1 MNGVGEDAFQPGG
14 SLTRA
19 MFVTILGRMAGVA
32 EGDYPGTSFADV
44 PAGQWY
50 STYVT
55 WAARTGVADG
65 TGGGNF
71 SPNRAVTR
79 EQMATMIAR
88 YTDSEDLTL
97 NEVSDPV
104 PAFTDQSAVSS
115 WAREGVDLMR
125 RTGILTGYEDGS
137 FQPQRTANRAEA
149 AAIFM
154 RLDERL
160 AAAETE
166 DLTTQD
172 LRDYFHTTDQVEQAA
187 QPYLDENGY
196 VDPSQTET
204 LLDVVA
210 AEAGRQKDQGAIVAY
225 EREDRSVWMQLAS
238 GIQYVYLAPL
248 ENTSSVGEGT
258 RMSILTY
265 EPFSRWWETERPMT
279 NQGANGAA
287 ATDGAADQIAS
298 AFVNYTFTDN
308 YDDGEVTLD
317 SLDRLSDNQ
326 VVLWDGH
333 GGFSSRSH
341 AFIALGEQL
350 DETAFLWNPVYYLQN
365 MEHTADYLTGRI
377 ICTSMEDRIAIGSDY
392 IETYVDSMEN
402 SLVYL
407 GACET
412 GKDAVFANA
421 FLDKG
426 AAAVV
431 GNSDTVLTDYTQA
444 MQREILTCMTQVN
457 PATNQYYTLE
467 EALQYAREIHGDTDG
482 AFGAQVVIFGGS
494 QAREYRLGDNQ
505 RNMLQDLVGVYQGS
519 YFATQGETGLTLTV
533 YEENGTYQALFDFY
547 NLPGRTN
554 AKEGSYTM
562 AVTVTSQGTVRFT
575 AEKWIEQ
582 PFGYMLLDLEG
593 TLQDDVL
600 SGQSPTPFSVTKVS
614 DTTDLGEKTPAQIAQ
629 AITETSEF
637 TWNWF
642 YDNQYTDKGD
652 TIQAPYQGGT
662 WTYERVTGLNSK
674 AEVLALAQRYYDADT
689 ASEAVDLKEWV
700 EQDGKLYVS
709 ATEGLGGVWPDRMDI
724 QVERESALSYR
735 ITCREYLSGEL
746 YQPPYELRSSYQD
759 GHWVFDQL
767 LVLVGVSIS
776 A

>member
-1 MNGVGEDAFQPGG
+1 MRRKGMALFLALCLSLTMASGGAAAAGSSPFADVPAAHWASQAVAYVYDNGLMNGVGEDTFQPGG

-19 MFVTILGRMAGVA
+19 MFVTILGRMAGAA
-32 EGDYPGTSFADV
+32 EGDYPGTSFTDV

-50 STYVT
+50 SPYVA
-55 WAARTGVADG
+55 WAAQAGVADG

-88 YTDSEDLTL
+88 YTDSAGLTL
-97 NEVSDPV
+97 EEVSDPAA
-104 PAFTDQSAVSS
+104 AFPDQGAVAS

-154 RLDERL
+154 RLDKGL
-160 AAAETE
+160 AAGETE
-166 DLTTQD
+166 DLSTQD
-172 LRDYFHTTDQVEQAA
+172 LRDYFDTTDQVEQAA

-196 VDPSQTET
+196 VAPSETEA
-204 LLDVVA
+204 LLDAVA
-210 AEAGRQKDQGAIVAY
+210 AEAERQKTKGTIDAY

-248 ENTSSVGEGT
+248 ENASSVGEET

-287 ATDGAADQIAS
+287 ATDGVADQIAS
-298 AFVNYTFTDN
+298 VFENYTFTDN

-333 GGFSSRSH
+333 GGFTSRSH
-341 AFIALGEQL
+341 SFIALGEQL

-377 ICTSMEDRIAIGSDY
+377 LCTSMEDRIAIGSDY
-392 IETYVDSMEN
+392 IETYVGSMEN

-457 PATNQYYTLE
+457 PATNQYYTLD
-467 EALQYAREIHGDTDG
+467 EALQYAQEIHGDTDG
-482 AFGAQVVIFGGS
+482 AFGARVVIFGGS
-494 QAREYRLGDNQ
+494 QAREYRLGDSQ
-505 RNMLQDLVGVYQGS
+505 RNVLQDLVGVYQGS

-533 YEENGTYQALFDFY
+533 YEEAGTYRALFEFY
-547 NLPGRTN
+547 NLPGCTN
-554 AKEGSYTM
+554 SEEGSYTM
-562 AVTVTSQGTVRFT
+562 LVGETPPRHPLLPGRSMAGATGGLYA
-575 AEKWIEQ
+575 AE
-582 PFGYMLLDLEG
+582 FGGNSARQCPLWPVAHPL
-593 TLQDDVL
+593 
-600 SGQSPTPFSVTKVS
+600 FC
-614 DTTDLGEKTPAQIAQ
+614 
-629 AITETSEF
+629 
-637 TWNWF
+637 
-642 YDNQYTDKGD
+642 DKG
-652 TIQAPYQGGT
+652 
-662 WTYERVTGLNSK
+662 L
-674 AEVLALAQRYYDADT
+674 
-689 ASEAVDLKEWV
+689 
-700 EQDGKLYVS
+700 
-709 ATEGLGGVWPDRMDI
+709 
-724 QVERESALSYR
+724 
-735 ITCREYLSGEL
+735 
-746 YQPPYELRSSYQD
+746 
-759 GHWVFDQL
+759 
-767 LVLVGVSIS
+767 
-776 A
+776 